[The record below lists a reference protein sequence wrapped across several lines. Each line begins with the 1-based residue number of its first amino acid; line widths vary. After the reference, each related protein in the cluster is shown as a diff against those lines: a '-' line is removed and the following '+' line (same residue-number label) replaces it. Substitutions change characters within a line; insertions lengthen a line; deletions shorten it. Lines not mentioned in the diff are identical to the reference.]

1 MTHTQVLV
9 KYNITILQYRR
20 RLTFLHNTLLVIATI
35 YEISQLLL
43 FFLNGWKHKFQTLSH
58 SSDCHASC
66 QVLLASQWF
75 PLQIVLPASA
85 FSNIDLNSYQ
95 LQQLDSWDYYI
106 CQNIVQSQQ
115 RQYAEFKFQ
124 QILDVKDISLHL
136 PQSQF
141 NTNISSFSILLN
153 NGEFVVFNDVVYFS
167 NESKSELFLDSDFE
181 LGAHALFSSLSGV
194 EGIHYRE
201 IETDK
206 CVQYQINGKQNQLQQ
221 NDFIVIKKVL
231 KEQIIE
237 MDPLVVEFVGT
248 TTYLTMA
255 DSISIGFLC
264 AAAVVSLEC
273 GMFYIWLYTS
283 QKKKKAS
290 RSELQQLVD
299 ECISKE

>member
-1 MTHTQVLV
+1 M
-9 KYNITILQYRR
+9 YECYR
-20 RLTFLHNTLLVIATI
+20 N
-35 YEISQLLL
+35 
-43 FFLNGWKHKFQTLSH
+43 
-58 SSDCHASC
+58 
-66 QVLLASQWF
+66 
-75 PLQIVLPASA
+75 
-85 FSNIDLNSYQ
+85 
-95 LQQLDSWDYYI
+95 YI
-106 CQNIVQSQQ
+106 
-115 RQYAEFKFQ
+115 
-124 QILDVKDISLHL
+124 
-136 PQSQF
+136 
-141 NTNISSFSILLN
+141 
-153 NGEFVVFNDVVYFS
+153 
-167 NESKSELFLDSDFE
+167 LDSDFE

-273 GMFYIWLYTS
+273 GMFYIWLYAS

-299 ECISKE
+299 ECISKEGTFTFKFKFHNVVCKQSKSQIHCISL